1 MGIKVKA
8 IERNIAFDKS
18 KEAHYAYVMQPELY
32 GQLGQEKVIEQAALN
47 AGMPKPAMRAAVNA
61 YGEVVKTWAT
71 EGHSIPIPGLGTM
84 RFGVRSKS
92 VDNVADVKATLITS
106 RHVIFTPSTDIK
118 KELAETPVSITC
130 YDRNGKVVKT
140 VTSED
145 TNDVEDTDEDKTD
158 TSGSEDKTSGTTDA
172 GGTTAGDGGT
182 TAGGGESS
190 GGEY

>member
-71 EGHSIPIPGLGTM
+71 EGHSIPMPGLGTM

-172 GGTTAGDGGT
+172 GGTTTGDGGT

>member
-145 TNDVEDTDEDKTD
+145 NNDVEATDEDKTD
-158 TSGSEDKTSGTTDA
+158 TSGSEDKTSGATDA
-172 GGTTAGDGGT
+172 GGTTTGDGGT

>member
-92 VDNVADVKATLITS
+92 VDNVADVKATLITN

-145 TNDVEDTDEDKTD
+145 NNDVEDTDEDKTD

-172 GGTTAGDGGT
+172 GGTTTGDGGT

>member
-145 TNDVEDTDEDKTD
+145 NNDVEDTDEDKTD

-172 GGTTAGDGGT
+172 GGTTTGDGGT

>member
-140 VTSED
+140 ITSED
-145 TNDVEDTDEDKTD
+145 NNDVEDTDEDKTD
-158 TSGSEDKTSGTTDA
+158 TSSSEDKTSGTTDA
-172 GGTTAGDGGT
+172 GGTTTGDGGT

>member
-140 VTSED
+140 ITSED
-145 TNDVEDTDEDKTD
+145 NNDVEDTDEDKTD

-172 GGTTAGDGGT
+172 GGTTTGDGGT

>member
-8 IERNIAFDKS
+8 IERNIAFDKE
-18 KEAHYAYVMQPELY
+18 KEARYAYVMQPELY

-92 VDNVADVKATLITS
+92 VENVADVKAALITS

-140 VTSED
+140 VTSD
-145 TNDVEDTDEDKTD
+145 DKNDVEDTDDDKNNASD
-158 TSGSEDKTSGTTDA
+158 KDNTSGSTDA
-172 GGTTAGDGGT
+172 GGTTPGGDDGDDHT
-182 TAGGGESS
+182 
-190 GGEY
+190 EY

>member
-18 KEAHYAYVMQPELY
+18 KEAHYAYVMQSELY

-145 TNDVEDTDEDKTD
+145 NNDVEDTDEDKTD

-172 GGTTAGDGGT
+172 GGTTTGDGGT

>member
-172 GGTTAGDGGT
+172 GGTTAG
-182 TAGGGESS
+182 GGESS